1 MPDAFAVGEHIL
13 TAYDAATCADRGS
26 RLHTEKACTY
36 IQTYL
41 SDDLSLDA
49 VNEAVFISKCHLC
62 AIFRSL
68 VGCTFGDYVRQQR
81 LTHARLPLTT
91 TTQSE
96 EIAQVCGFQSVTYF
110 AAIFKGRGVCHP
122 CSSAAAAYAID

>member
-1 MPDAFAVGEHIL
+1 ME
-13 TAYDAATCADRGS
+13 T
-26 RLHTEKACTY
+26 
-36 IQTYL
+36 
-41 SDDLSLDA
+41 SLDA

-62 AIFRSL
+62 AIFRLL
-68 VGCTFGDYVRQQR
+68 VGRTFGDYVRQRR
-81 LTHARLPLTT
+81 LTHVRLLLTI

-110 AAIFKGRGVCHP
+110 AAVFRGRGGCHP